1 MEVVVA
7 ALTGL
12 LTIGWFVFIFVY
24 VLIIAAR
31 LSAVEKETRRQTKL
45 LEELVQLIGSGDED
59 GEQD

>member
-31 LSAVEKETRRQTKL
+31 LSVVEKETRRQTKL
-45 LEELVQLIGSGDED
+45 LEELVRLIGSGDE
-59 GEQD
+59 GEE

>member
-45 LEELVQLIGSGDED
+45 LEELVHLIGSGDE
-59 GEQD
+59 GEE

>member
-31 LSAVEKETRRQTKL
+31 LSAVEKEMRRQTKL
-45 LEELVQLIGSGDED
+45 LEELVQLIGSGDGDE
-59 GEQD
+59 E

>member
-1 MEVVVA
+1 MDAAVA
-7 ALTGL
+7 MFAGL

-45 LEELVQLIGSGDED
+45 LEELVHLIGSGDE
-59 GEQD
+59 GEE